1 MNLWEDIKKEL
12 SGGFQTVADKT
23 SEYTKLGRIKI
34 DVLGLKKEI
43 EEKFI
48 ELGGRVYQR
57 AIEENI
63 NSINKDMHISQ
74 LILQIKELE
83 QELKIHK
90 KDMQNIKNGGGKDFS
105 KRK

>member
-1 MNLWEDIKKEL
+1 MTLWEEIKKEL

-23 SEYTKLGRIKI
+23 AEYTRMGRLKI
-34 DVLGLKKEI
+34 DVLGVKKEI

-57 AIEENI
+57 AIEENK
-63 NSINKDMHISQ
+63 NSIDDDMHISQ

-83 QELKIHK
+83 QEYKEREAEMR
-90 KDMQNIKNGGGKDFS
+90 DIKNTAARD
-105 KRK
+105 